1 MADGGSF
8 TVKILAFE
16 LATKMYFTSF
26 ASEDVTVWDVT
37 VAGVD
42 APCEMM
48 GSFGTPSGVV
58 ISKEDNE
65 EDGLDEG
72 GIESTAAV
80 LFGGY
85 ESG

>member
-37 VAGVD
+37 VAGVNVS
-42 APCEMM
+42 CEMM
-48 GSFGTPSGVV
+48 GSFGTLSGVV

-65 EDGLDEG
+65 EDGLDEDG
-72 GIESTAAV
+72 MEWNIWV
-80 LFGGY
+80 LF
-85 ESG
+85 